1 MPHKRSKR
9 SLREKQRSAS
19 SLNLPPASTN
29 AIEREDIPK
38 GAARILYANKIQE
51 EYRDRKRKAQVEG
64 AEPDSQG
71 QGSRKKQ
78 RRSEADGDARKSGKV
93 EMKIQPGESMM
104 HFNRRVEDS
113 MRGVVR
119 TAMKHSSTVS
129 RKSRKEEEE
138 ALRSAKSAG
147 KKPQPARSQTPE
159 APPADQDSHKA
170 SSREHGPKD
179 FEHLSTSAPKRL
191 NDIVLAPPD
200 LKKLPRGAKPKAP
213 STGAGEVASTLR
225 QGALSMAQKAMLE
238 EERVRVVKLYR
249 EMKKAKA
256 GG

>member
-19 SLNLPPASTN
+19 YVIASVYRFRRVPYNVLRSLNLPPASTN

-104 HFNRRVEDS
+104 HFNRYAH
-113 MRGVVR
+113 
-119 TAMKHSSTVS
+119 TIF
-129 RKSRKEEEE
+129 
-138 ALRSAKSAG
+138 LLYAG
-147 KKPQPARSQTPE
+147 K
-159 APPADQDSHKA
+159 
-170 SSREHGPKD
+170 
-179 FEHLSTSAPKRL
+179 
-191 NDIVLAPPD
+191 
-200 LKKLPRGAKPKAP
+200 P
-213 STGAGEVASTLR
+213 SID
-225 QGALSMAQKAMLE
+225 
-238 EERVRVVKLYR
+238 
-249 EMKKAKA
+249 
-256 GG
+256 